1 VHGTGT
7 TAIDTDYTAGRVRP
21 ELVAPFT
28 FTSDATPVVAAAA
41 TMLVETGHNNTG
53 LSTDPLTTNVS
64 NRSGDTI
71 YNAERAEVIKA
82 VLMAGADRQT
92 SNTTGA
98 DITDYR
104 VAQANQSANG
114 LDKRFGAGQLNIY
127 NSYHVLAAG
136 EQNSAEDQPSGGGNI
151 ASRGFDYD
159 PAFGGAGGSNNVA
172 SYNFSTGSAGAQLHA
187 TLAWHIDIAGGN
199 GPNFTGTATLHD
211 LDLFL
216 YDVTA
221 SPVLVASSGSLID
234 NTETLWETLPAGRNY
249 RLQVVPKGSL
259 NWDYALAWRI
269 ESGSGI
275 DSDGDGTP
283 DSQDAFPFDPNEDTD
298 TDGDGIGNNADNDDD
313 GDVFTDSTELAL
325 GYDPLDPLDAP
336 EWGDVNNDGLVNA
349 ADVLLVSREA
359 LGDPVLN
366 AAQQEVGR
374 VAPLVNGQPAPQP
387 GIPLAAAD
395 VQLIT
400 RKALGEVSF

>member
-1 VHGTGT
+1 VLSADPVAT
-7 TAIDTDYTAGRVRP
+7 T
-21 ELVAPFT
+21 
-28 FTSDATPVVAAAA
+28 SW
-41 TMLVETGHNNTG
+41 
-53 LSTDPLTTNVS
+53 S
-64 NRSGDTI
+64 NISI

-104 VAQANQSANG
+104 VASTNQSANG

-136 EQNSAEDQPSGGGNI
+136 EQNSAEDYPSGGGTI
-151 ASRGFDYD
+151 ASLGFDYD
-159 PAFGGAGGSNNVA
+159 PQFGGADGTNNA
-172 SYNFSTGSAGAQLHA
+172 ATYNFSTGTGGAQLYA
-187 TLAWHIDIAGGN
+187 TLAWHMDIAGGS
-199 GPNFTGTATLHD
+199 GPNFSGAATLHD

-221 SPVLVASSGSLID
+221 SPVLVASSESLID
-234 NTETLWETLPAGRNY
+234 NTETLWETLDAGRNY

-298 TDGDGIGNNADNDDD
+298 TDGDGIGNNADSDDD
-313 GDVFTDSTELAL
+313 GDGFSDSTEVTL
-325 GYDPLDPLDAP
+325 GYDPLDVLDAP

-387 GIPLAAAD
+387 GVALAAPD